1 MKPQSSTAQAIA
13 APLEPLYPINGEDM
27 LIKTKGGINKHLK
40 NGTVVFYPTV
50 QVLDAHS
57 HLLIPLS

>member
-1 MKPQSSTAQAIA
+1 MKQQNSTAQAIA
-13 APLEPLYPINGEDM
+13 APLEPLYPVYRDM

-40 NGTVVFYPTV
+40 NGAVVFYPTV

-57 HLLIPLS
+57 HLFNTLS